1 MEEREERANEPED
14 RTVEINLN
22 NREKQAGKK
31 KKRTVS
37 ENCGSITR
45 ANIPAIGDP
54 K

>member
-31 KKRTVS
+31 KSEQSQRTV
-37 ENCGSITR
+37 GL
-45 ANIPAIGDP
+45 
-54 K
+54 